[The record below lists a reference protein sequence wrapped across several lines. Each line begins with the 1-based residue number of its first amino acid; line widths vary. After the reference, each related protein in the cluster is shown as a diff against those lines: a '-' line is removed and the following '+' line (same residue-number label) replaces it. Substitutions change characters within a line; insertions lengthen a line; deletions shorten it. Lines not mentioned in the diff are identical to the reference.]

1 MDTLASSVGTLMDV
15 RCGVWA
21 AEPGPQASEY
31 STGFALRV
39 VDSSTFQKEEHKV
52 QRKMAEMLF
61 WLTLH

>member
-1 MDTLASSVGTLMDV
+1 MDV